1 MKIPNLNNHSKVNIF
16 DVADIERALQ
26 GKIYPAGST
35 LIALSATRGQ
45 VEYMPEAGYVETRY
59 AVVVPKVVCVPYY
72 LFIVIQEAF
81 PEYLSK
87 YMTGINLQFDNL
99 KYLEVEWHQ
108 DIEAQAYIS
117 EMMRQADDAVDK
129 VQQEIERLEDMK
141 KFFLDRLFPSM

>member
-1 MKIPNLNNHSKVNIF
+1 MKIPKLNNHSKVNIF

-72 LFIVIQEAF
+72 LFLVIQEAF

-99 KYLEVEWHQ
+99 KYLEVEWHK
-108 DIEAQAYIS
+108 DVEAQAYIS